1 MNNIKRLLI
10 LSFQSDISQFLIKG
24 RVKGIF
30 FTTLLLKFCL
40 LKWIHSQTCIKWPPV
55 LYDPISVICWK
66 VTWNGFDYTAY
77 VYYWLCLVYFCK
89 KVSNLYISGAFFIP
103 YIIMLVFCGIPLVF
117 MELAFGQYASLGP
130 VTVWRAVPLFKGI
143 LLRFTI
149 SILDHDK

>member
-1 MNNIKRLLI
+1 MDL
-10 LSFQSDISQFLIKG
+10 
-24 RVKGIF
+24 
-30 FTTLLLKFCL
+30 TTQHMC
-40 LKWIHSQTCIKWPPV
+40 TTDCV
-55 LYDPISVICWK
+55 LYIFV
-66 VTWNGFDYTAY
+66 
-77 VYYWLCLVYFCK
+77 K

-149 SILDHDK
+149 SMLDHDKYSQICFSDHLY